1 MRIRTKEAFQNAI
14 NKQLSLRKKEIAMFR
29 LILANKNSQYEK
41 NIINRLIIPQLYS
54 HYEGFIKTASV
65 LFLKYIQS
73 TYNPD
78 NILPDNIFAVFV
90 REKIKKYSESN
101 KCSDHVELIK
111 SVRNIPARIVF
122 NPEKVIDT
130 HQNLKAKHLKEIM
143 FICGI
148 SFDVYWEAK
157 SFFIDN
163 ILLKNRN
170 SIAHGELNQVDDV
183 TLDQCMSDV
192 TEIIEQYKIR
202 LEEKL

>member
-1 MRIRTKEAFQNAI
+1 MKIRTKEAFQNAV

-29 LILANKNSQYEK
+29 LLLANKNYQYER

-54 HYEGFIKTASV
+54 HYEGFIKTASI

-73 TYNPD
+73 TYNPE
-78 NILPDNIFAVFV
+78 NTLPDNIFALFM
-90 REKIKKYSESN
+90 REKIKKYSGSN
-101 KCSDHVELIK
+101 KCSDHVELI
-111 SVRNIPARIVF
+111 RNIRIVPDHIRF
-122 NPEKVIDT
+122 NPETIIDT
-130 HQNLKAKHLKEIM
+130 HQNLKAEFLKEIM

-148 SFDVYWEAK
+148 PFDVYWEAK

-170 SIAHGELNQVDDV
+170 LIAHGKLNKVDDV
-183 TLDQCMSDV
+183 ILDQCISDV
-192 TEIIEQYKIR
+192 TDIIEQYKIR